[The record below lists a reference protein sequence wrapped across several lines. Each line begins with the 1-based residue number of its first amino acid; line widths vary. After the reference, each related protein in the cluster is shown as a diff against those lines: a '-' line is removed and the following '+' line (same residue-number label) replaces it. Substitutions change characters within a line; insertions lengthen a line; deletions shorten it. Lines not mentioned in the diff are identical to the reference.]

1 MDQRKERPASRPVKP
16 GAGRAVVADEGAETR
31 TVAVA
36 GLKAGVVGAI
46 GASILLLINLVNL
59 PLLPCLVV
67 PGFIV
72 VLLVTGMLAGLMAGD
87 RLKTPGQ
94 ATRAGIT
101 AGFVAGLGAG
111 FMAVVLSAFGLMFT
125 ELGEG
130 VRTQFTS
137 LQLRN
142 LAEMGISGDA
152 VRMAGA
158 VALAFII
165 WGIAGTIVAVI
176 LGALGARLYYRL
188 R

>member
-1 MDQRKERPASRPVKP
+1 M
-16 GAGRAVVADEGAETR
+16 
-31 TVAVA
+31 
-36 GLKAGVVGAI
+36 
-46 GASILLLINLVNL
+46 LINLVNL

-72 VLLVTGMLAGLMAGD
+72 ALLVTGMLAGLMAGD
-87 RLKTPGQ
+87 HLKTPGQ
-94 ATRAGIT
+94 AMRAGFM

-152 VRMAGA
+152 IRMAGA
-158 VALAFII
+158 VALAFLL
-165 WGIAGTIVAVI
+165 WGIGGTIVAVI